1 MSNMNFT
8 SLSHSVNSSG
18 RLGMFVDP
26 HSCSCEGCHDYL
38 ADHTGVDETPGLSNL
53 PPRPS
58 ALSLERQTAAP
69 HNSTDGS
76 PVVSPLSHSSSVLS
90 PLAPSLSQ
98 SLPSSLPQRSN
109 GGGIPFPP
117 TLEASP
123 TGLGNWRALF
133 RESRFEPETTISVDL
148 KDEIAEHLNQYL
160 IMLEKHQKVMEAKL
174 DLYAF
179 LLEDASVRL
188 RLEAFNKKIN
198 SLKATLGK
206 LD

>member
-1 MSNMNFT
+1 
-8 SLSHSVNSSG
+8 
-18 RLGMFVDP
+18 
-26 HSCSCEGCHDYL
+26 
-38 ADHTGVDETPGLSNL
+38 
-53 PPRPS
+53 
-58 ALSLERQTAAP
+58 
-69 HNSTDGS
+69 
-76 PVVSPLSHSSSVLS
+76 
-90 PLAPSLSQ
+90 
-98 SLPSSLPQRSN
+98 
-109 GGGIPFPP
+109 
-117 TLEASP
+117 
-123 TGLGNWRALF
+123 
-133 RESRFEPETTISVDL
+133 VDL